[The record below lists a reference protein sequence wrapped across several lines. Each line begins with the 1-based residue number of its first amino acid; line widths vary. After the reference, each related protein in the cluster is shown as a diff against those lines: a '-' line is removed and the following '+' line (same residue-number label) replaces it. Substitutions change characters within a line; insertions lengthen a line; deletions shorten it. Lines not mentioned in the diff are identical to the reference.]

1 MLAFLTI
8 IAPLMAM
15 TYPLD
20 KLQDGSAQ
28 GFNTWLKEYI
38 FNLLIQPVHLIL
50 YTVLIG
56 ASMDLVADNIVFAL
70 VALGF
75 ILQAEK
81 YYVNSLDLKSIN
93 SCRRICTWRSFGNA
107 RNKPNE

>member
-56 ASMDLVADNIVFAL
+56 ASMDLIADNIVFAL
-70 VALGF
+70 AALGF

-81 YYVNSLDLKSIN
+81 YYVNSLDLKKRQQLQEDLHLEELWQ
-93 SCRRICTWRSFGNA
+93 CKELTR
-107 RNKPNE
+107 

>member
-56 ASMDLVADNIVFAL
+56 ASMDLIADNIVFAL
-70 VALGF
+70 AALGF

-81 YYVNSLDLKSIN
+81 ILRKFFGFEKRQQLQEDLHLEELWQCKELT
-93 SCRRICTWRSFGNA
+93 R
-107 RNKPNE
+107 

>member
-81 YYVNSLDLKSIN
+81 ILRKFFGFEKHQQLQEDLHLEELWQCK
-93 SCRRICTWRSFGNA
+93 
-107 RNKPNE
+107 E